1 MVGSPHFHSVKQ
13 NVTYSS
19 ATDQAREQHPSIL
32 QFYTHSTLFATKME
46 LNSSPT
52 IGGLA
57 IQEALW
63 PPAPTPIVI
72 PPSLVAEGPVAREV
86 ADFVATIAD
95 PMEMAAVKLGVISS
109 LYVALRAKHGPA
121 ASHSMRVAIL
131 ASAWGVR
138 NRVPEN
144 QLQLLEVA
152 GLFHEIGKIGI
163 PDRVLQKPDRLSE
176 NEQSMMSLHTQVGQE
191 IVRAAGGSDELIQA
205 IAGLGVRFDSTT
217 KHPAQRQASLTSR
230 LINIIDAFDSMTTRQ
245 VFRDPLS
252 YEAAFTEIFQ
262 LAGSQFDP
270 VLVRS
275 FAEVV
280 LDPNVDIHE
289 LVKHRW
295 MSGLDSIGV
304 SRLFELKGGTN
315 QPVAAYSER
324 PASALIQ
331 SLNDTFYRHMMDH
344 IQDGVIFID
353 SEYRVLDW
361 NSAAERMT
369 GRSAD
374 SVFQQRW
381 NPAFACLC
389 NQEGFPIS
397 ELDCPFLALMNS
409 GEKIQRRLAI
419 RQEGSA
425 IVHVDLEVI
434 PVLNDLGHLCGGAMI
449 LEDISETAVLEQK
462 IVYLRER
469 ASQDQLTKV
478 PNRGELNRQLPDFV
492 AYHQRNNHPG
502 SVIICDIDFFKR
514 INDTFS
520 HQAGDEAL
528 IMFASVLKD
537 CCRETDF
544 VARYGGEEFVML
556 CGECDFTEAKEI
568 AENIRKRV
576 KATPIPALRNASI
589 TASFGVSTVLAG
601 DTPEAVLGRADQG
614 LLIAK
619 ESGRDRVV
627 GLGLETTSASQKKPA
642 PQASSWLSWLAPSK
656 CEAHRFELMTNVPH
670 NVTLEKLKGFVNE
683 FNANVVQVTHDS
695 VIMDVDCRTAPIP
708 QSRNER
714 LGNFRISIKLMDV
727 EVEANS
733 RSNKIKTCTV
743 LETEIMPTRGRDR
756 RSETAVSQ
764 MLRLKT
770 ALQGWMVAIEMD
782 DSVHASIVRRI
793 KLEKDSRY

>member
-1 MVGSPHFHSVKQ
+1 MLM
-13 NVTYSS
+13 
-19 ATDQAREQHPSIL
+19 E
-32 QFYTHSTLFATKME
+32 ST
-46 LNSSPT
+46 SSPT
-52 IGGLA
+52 IDNIQSLDAGLLA
-57 IQEALW
+57 ASG
-63 PPAPTPIVI
+63 PIVI
-72 PPSLVAEGPVAREV
+72 PSHPSLRVSRDNSVG
-86 ADFVATIAD
+86 DLISSTTNQI
-95 PMEMAAVKLGVISS
+95 EMAQIKLGVISA

-131 ASAWGVR
+131 ASAWGVHSR
-138 NRVPEN
+138 LPEE

-152 GLFHEIGKIGI
+152 ALFHEIGKIGI

-176 NEQSMMSLHTQVGQE
+176 NEHSMMSLHTQVGQE
-191 IVRAAGGSDELIQA
+191 IVRAAGGSNELILA
-205 IAGLGVRFDSTT
+205 IAGLGVRFDSSSVQ
-217 KHPAQRQASLTSR
+217 PSQEMASLTSR

-245 VFRDPLS
+245 VFRDPLT
-252 YEAAFTEIFQ
+252 YEQAFAEIFR

-270 VLVRS
+270 VLTRS

-280 LDPNVDIHE
+280 LDPKIDVNE

-295 MSGLDSIGV
+295 MSGIDSIGI

-315 QPVAAYSER
+315 HQAAPHSER

-361 NSAAERMT
+361 NSAAERLT

-381 NPAFACLC
+381 NPSFVCLC
-389 NQEGFPIS
+389 DQDGFAINDS
-397 ELDCPFLALMNS
+397 DCPFLALMNT

-419 RQEGSA
+419 RQEGAA
-425 IVHVDLEVI
+425 IVHIALEVI

-462 IVYLRER
+462 IVHLRER
-469 ASQDQLTKV
+469 ASQDQLTKI

-492 AYHQRNNHPG
+492 AYHQRNKHPG

-514 INDTFS
+514 INDNYS

-528 IMFASVLKD
+528 IVFASVLKD

-556 CGECDFTEAKEI
+556 CGECDFAEAKEI

-576 KATPIPALRNASI
+576 RRTPIPALRNACM

-601 DTPEAVLGRADQG
+601 DTQETVLGRADQG

-627 GLGLETTSASQKKPA
+627 GLGLDTTPSTQEKPA
-642 PQASSWLSWLAPSK
+642 HPISSWMSWFSPAK
-656 CEAHRFELMTNVPH
+656 FETRRFELMTNVPR

-683 FNANVVQVTHDS
+683 FKATVVCVENDS
-695 VIMDVDCRTAPIP
+695 VVIELDCRTAHIP
-708 QSRNER
+708 QTKNER
-714 LGNFRISIKLMDV
+714 LGSFRIKIILSEV
-727 EVEANS
+727 EVE
-733 RSNKIKTCTV
+733 SNKRNKEIKICTLLDV
-743 LETEIMPTRGRDR
+743 EMVPSRGRDR
-756 RSETAVSQ
+756 RAETVLSQ
-764 MLRLKT
+764 LMRLKT
-770 ALQGWMVAIEMD
+770 AFQGWMVAIEMD
-782 DSVHASIVRRI
+782 DSVRTTIVRKI
-793 KLEKDSRY
+793 KPEKDSRY

>member
-1 MVGSPHFHSVKQ
+1 M
-13 NVTYSS
+13 
-19 ATDQAREQHPSIL
+19 
-32 QFYTHSTLFATKME
+32 KMA
-46 LNSSPT
+46 LNSSPVLSGLPIQDAPWLPVSIP
-52 IGGLA
+52 IG
-57 IQEALW
+57 IPQS
-63 PPAPTPIVI
+63 PATQAA
-72 PPSLVAEGPVAREV
+72 VAGEV
-86 ADFVATIAD
+86 ADFVATMPD
-95 PMEMAAVKLGVISS
+95 PMELATVKLGVISS

-121 ASHSMRVAIL
+121 ATHSMRVAIF
-131 ASAWGVR
+131 ASAWGVC

-144 QLQLLEVA
+144 ELQLLEVA

-176 NEQSMMSLHTQVGQE
+176 TEQSMMSLHTQVGQE
-191 IVRAAGGSDELIQA
+191 IVRAAGGSDGLIQA
-205 IAGLGVRFDSTT
+205 IAGLGVRFDSSTM
-217 KHPAQRQASLTSR
+217 HPAQRQVSLTSR

-245 VFRDPLS
+245 FFREPLS
-252 YEAAFTEIFQ
+252 YEAAFAEIFQ

-270 VLVRS
+270 VLVQS

-280 LDPNVDIHE
+280 MDPNVNIQE

-295 MSGLDSIGV
+295 MTGLGSIGV

-315 QPVAAYSER
+315 PPVAAYSER

-389 NQEGFPIS
+389 DHDGFAIS
-397 ELDCPFLALMNS
+397 DSDCPFLALMNS
-409 GEKIQRRLAI
+409 GEKIQRSLAI

-434 PVLNDLGHLCGGAMI
+434 PVLNDLGQLCGGAMI

-492 AYHQRNNHPG
+492 AYHKRNNHPG
-502 SVIICDIDFFKR
+502 SIIICDIDFFKR

-528 IMFASVLKD
+528 IVFASVLKD

-556 CGECDFTEAKEI
+556 CGDCDFVEAKEI

-576 KATPIPALRNASI
+576 KATPIPSLRNASI
-589 TASFGVSTVLAG
+589 TASFGVSTILDG
-601 DTPEAVLGRADQG
+601 DTHEAVLGRADQG

-627 GLGLETTSASQKKPA
+627 GLGLETKSASQENPA
-642 PQASSWLSWLAPSK
+642 PQVTSWLSWLAPAK
-656 CEAHRFELMTNVPH
+656 CEVRRFELMTNVPR
-670 NVTLEKLKGFVNE
+670 NVTLEKLKGFVSE
-683 FNANVVQVTHDS
+683 FKANIVQVTCDS
-695 VIMDVDCRTAPIP
+695 VVLDVDCRIAPVP
-708 QSRNER
+708 KKPNER
-714 LGNFRISIKLMDV
+714 LGKFRVSIKLIDV

-733 RSNKIKTCTV
+733 RSNELKVCTV
-743 LETEIMPTRGRDR
+743 LETEIVPTRSRDR
-756 RSETAVSQ
+756 RLETTRNQ
-764 MLRLKT
+764 ILRLKT
-770 ALQGWMVAIEMD
+770 AFQGWMVAIEMD
-782 DSVHASIVRRI
+782 DSVKATIVRRVI
-793 KLEKDSRY
+793 AENYSHY